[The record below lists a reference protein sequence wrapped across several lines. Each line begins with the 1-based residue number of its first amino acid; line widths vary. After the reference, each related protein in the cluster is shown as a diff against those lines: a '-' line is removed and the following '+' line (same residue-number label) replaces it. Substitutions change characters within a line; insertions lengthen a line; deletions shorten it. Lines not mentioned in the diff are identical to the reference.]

1 METVCLTEH
10 NSPLAYKSLYNEYL
24 FDKIAQEQTLQ
35 RMISRELIMTES
47 TTLKTK
53 ERKLSMLYE
62 SKMGDTI
69 KSKWNKFI
77 DFINN
82 LFAKFGESISNIA
95 LSYKNYLVKYRDI
108 ILNKAFKIK
117 LTQALPG
124 DYNTGVDRCNKV
136 VIPVFQ
142 YSDQNM
148 KTLLSEDDEQIIKMI
163 IKDSELEYDQA
174 KNLNDIL
181 KDYFLGIDK
190 GIVDN
195 LDNLNRSD
203 MYNFCLNADKIQS
216 TRKKDMNALKSTT
229 SVIERAITNEVNKV
243 NKEAYIMELGFKKN
257 DSSQPEPNSTATA
270 SGQSTDQNNNQ
281 NNTATTSGQST
292 DHNNNNQNKEAGKDN
307 VAKAGS
313 VNTSPI
319 NSSLDDNYKGTT
331 KEDDYK
337 QDGQQA
343 ANDGQDAGDIAKAF
357 DAWRKV
363 CQAVISAKMTAQ
375 QAILK
380 DYMGIIRA
388 HVRSYV
394 GKQDNPEDNQSAG
407 KPTNYA
413 KNNNQQNNDNNK

>member
-1 METVCLTEH
+1 METVCLIEH

-47 TTLKTK
+47 TTLKIK

-62 SKMGDTI
+62 SKMGDSI

-82 LFAKFGESISNIA
+82 LFAKFGESISNIV
-95 LSYKNYLVKYRDI
+95 LSYKNYLVKYREI
-108 ILNKAFKIK
+108 ILNKQFKIK

-124 DYNTGVDRCNKV
+124 DYNVGVDRCNKV

-142 YSDQNM
+142 YNDQNM

-163 IKDSELEYDQA
+163 IKDSELQYDQA
-174 KNLNDIL
+174 RNLNDIL

-190 GIVDN
+190 GIIDN
-195 LDNLNRSD
+195 LDKLNRSD

-216 TRKKDMNALKSTT
+216 IQKKDMNALKSTT

-243 NKEAYIMELGFKKN
+243 NKEAYIVEGILNKN
-257 DSSQPEPNSTATA
+257 NSSQPKSNPTATA
-270 SGQSTDQNNNQ
+270 SGQSTNQ
-281 NNTATTSGQST
+281 NST
-292 DHNNNNQNKEAGKDN
+292 NQDKEAGKDN

-319 NSSLDDNYKGTT
+319 NSSLDDNYKG
-331 KEDDYK
+331 KANEDDYK
-337 QDGQQA
+337 QDGEQA
-343 ANDGQDAGDIAKAF
+343 ANDGQNANDVAKAF

-363 CQAVISAKMTAQ
+363 CQSVISAKMTAQ

-413 KNNNQQNNDNNK
+413 KNNNNNQQNNNANK

>member
-10 NSPLAYKSLYNEYL
+10 NSPLAYKSLYNEYI

-47 TTLKTK
+47 TTLKIK

-62 SKMGDTI
+62 SKMGDNI

-82 LFAKFGESISNIA
+82 LFAKFGESISNIV
-95 LSYKNYLVKYRDI
+95 LSYKNYLVKYREI
-108 ILNKAFKIK
+108 ILNKQFKIK

-124 DYNTGVDRCNKV
+124 DYNVGVNRCNKV

-142 YSDQNM
+142 YNDQNM

-163 IKDSELEYDQA
+163 IKDSELQYDQA
-174 KNLNDIL
+174 RNLNDIL

-190 GIVDN
+190 GIIDD
-195 LDNLNRSD
+195 LDKLNRSD

-216 TRKKDMNALKSTT
+216 IQKKDMNALKSTT

-243 NKEAYIMELGFKKN
+243 NKEAYIVEDILNKN
-257 DSSQPEPNSTATA
+257 SSSQSKSNPTATA
-270 SGQSTDQNNNQ
+270 SGKSTDQNDSNK
-281 NNTATTSGQST
+281 
-292 DHNNNNQNKEAGKDN
+292 DKEAGKDN

-319 NSSLDDNYKGTT
+319 NSSLDDNYKGTA

-337 QDGQQA
+337 QDGEQA
-343 ANDGQDAGDIAKAF
+343 ANDGQNADDVAKAF

-363 CQAVISAKMTAQ
+363 CQSVISAKMTAQ

-413 KNNNQQNNDNNK
+413 KNNNQQNNNANK

>member
-216 TRKKDMNALKSTT
+216 TQKKDMNALKSTT

-243 NKEAYIMELGFKKN
+243 NKEAYVMEN
-257 DSSQPEPNSTATA
+257 ESNQPKPNSTATA
-270 SGQSTDQNNNQ
+270 
-281 NNTATTSGQST
+281 SGQST

>member
-1 METVCLTEH
+1 MENICLTEH
-10 NSPLAYKSLYNEYL
+10 TNPLMYESIYKDYIFN
-24 FDKIAQEQTLQ
+24 KMVQEQSLQ
-35 RMISRELIMTES
+35 KMISAELIMTES

-53 ERKLSMLYE
+53 ERKLTALYE
-62 SKMGDTI
+62 AKISDKI
-69 KSKWNKFI
+69 KSTWNKFI
-77 DFINN
+77 DFINS
-82 LFAKFGESISNIA
+82 LFAKFGESITNIVS
-95 LSYKNYLVKYRDI
+95 SYKDYLVKYKDI
-108 ILNKAFKIK
+108 ILSKRFKIK
-117 LTQALPG
+117 LTKALPG
-124 DYNTGVDRCNKV
+124 DYNTGVNRCNDVK
-136 VIPVFQ
+136 IPVFQ
-142 YSDQNM
+142 YNDQNM
-148 KTLLSEDDEQIIKMI
+148 KVLLSDDDEQIVRLI
-163 IKDSELEYDQA
+163 IKDSSFEYDQA
-174 KNLNDIL
+174 RNLNDIL

-190 GIVDN
+190 GIIDD
-195 LDNLNRSD
+195 LDNLKRED

-216 TRKKDMNALKSTT
+216 TQKKDMNALKSTT

-257 DSSQPEPNSTATA
+257 DSSQPNSTATA

-292 DHNNNNQNKEAGKDN
+292 DHNNNQNKEAGKDN

>member
-47 TTLKTK
+47 TTLKIK

-62 SKMGDTI
+62 SKMGDSI

-82 LFAKFGESISNIA
+82 LFAKFGESISNIV
-95 LSYKNYLVKYRDI
+95 LSYKNYLVKYREI
-108 ILNKAFKIK
+108 ILNKQFKIK

-124 DYNTGVDRCNKV
+124 DYNVGVDRCNKV

-142 YSDQNM
+142 YNDQNM

-163 IKDSELEYDQA
+163 IKDSELQYDQA
-174 KNLNDIL
+174 RNLNDIL

-190 GIVDN
+190 GIIDN
-195 LDNLNRSD
+195 LDKLNRSD
-203 MYNFCLNADKIQS
+203 MYNFCLNADKIES
-216 TRKKDMNALKSTT
+216 TQKKDMNALKSTT

-243 NKEAYIMELGFKKN
+243 NKEAYIVEGILNKN
-257 DSSQPEPNSTATA
+257 SSSQPKSNPTATA
-270 SGQSTDQNNNQ
+270 SGQSTNQNSNNQ
-281 NNTATTSGQST
+281 
-292 DHNNNNQNKEAGKDN
+292 DKEAGKDN

-319 NSSLDDNYKGTT
+319 NSSLDDNYKG
-331 KEDDYK
+331 KANEDDYK
-337 QDGQQA
+337 QDGEQA
-343 ANDGQDAGDIAKAF
+343 ANDGQNADDVAKAF

-363 CQAVISAKMTAQ
+363 CQSVISAKMTAQ

-413 KNNNQQNNDNNK
+413 KNNNNNQQNNNANK

>member
-47 TTLKTK
+47 TTLKIK

-62 SKMGDTI
+62 SKMGDSI

-82 LFAKFGESISNIA
+82 LFAKFGESISNIV
-95 LSYKNYLVKYRDI
+95 LSYKNYLVKYREI
-108 ILNKAFKIK
+108 ILNKQFKIK

-124 DYNTGVDRCNKV
+124 DYNVGVDRCNKV

-142 YSDQNM
+142 YNGQNM

-163 IKDSELEYDQA
+163 IKDSELQYDKA
-174 KNLNDIL
+174 RNLNDIL

-190 GIVDN
+190 GIIDN
-195 LDNLNRSD
+195 LDKLNRSD
-203 MYNFCLNADKIQS
+203 MYNFCLNADKIES
-216 TRKKDMNALKSTT
+216 TQKKDMNALKSTT

-243 NKEAYIMELGFKKN
+243 NKEAYIVEGILNKN
-257 DSSQPEPNSTATA
+257 NSSQPKSNPTVTA
-270 SGQSTDQNNNQ
+270 SGQSTNQNSNNQ
-281 NNTATTSGQST
+281 
-292 DHNNNNQNKEAGKDN
+292 DKEAGKDN

-319 NSSLDDNYKGTT
+319 NSSLDDNYKG
-331 KEDDYK
+331 KANEDDYK
-337 QDGQQA
+337 QDGEQA
-343 ANDGQDAGDIAKAF
+343 ANDGQNADDVAKAF

-363 CQAVISAKMTAQ
+363 CQSVISAKMTAQ

-413 KNNNQQNNDNNK
+413 KNNNQQNNNANK